1 MHFITESGSFETSI
15 DQLTIAGWTGRD
27 ATMVQHHIDELA
39 AIGVTPP
46 SRVPLFYRAAANLLT
61 FEPAIEVLGD
71 ATSGEAEPMLIRHD
85 GKAWLGLASDHTD
98 RTLEATSV
106 AASKQI
112 CQKPCAAEV
121 WDLDSVADHLDR
133 ITIRSWIW
141 ERDSWQLYQDG
152 SISQILPLKDLL
164 ANAGMASPSALLC
177 GTFPAVGGVRTSGR
191 FRASMHDPLRGADI
205 HLEYE
210 TLALPIVS

>member
-71 ATSGEAEPMLIRHD
+71 ATSGEAEPISPR
-85 GKAWLGLASDHTD
+85 AQ
-98 RTLEATSV
+98 
-106 AASKQI
+106 AASRATFQPSWRSASVSTGI
-112 CQKPCAAEV
+112 AA
-121 WDLDSVADHLDR
+121 SA
-133 ITIRSWIW
+133 S
-141 ERDSWQLYQDG
+141 G
-152 SISQILPLKDLL
+152 P
-164 ANAGMASPSALLC
+164 NSPSVFAATLL
-177 GTFPAVGGVRTSGR
+177 
-191 FRASMHDPLRGADI
+191 
-205 HLEYE
+205 
-210 TLALPIVS
+210 

>member
-1 MHFITESGSFETSI
+1 MQFITENGSFDTSI

-27 ATMVQHHIDELA
+27 AAVVQHHIDELA

-61 FEPAIEVLGD
+61 FAPSIEVLGD
-71 ATSGEAEPMLIRHD
+71 ATSGEAEPMLIRYD
-85 GKAWLGLASDHTD
+85 GKVWLGLASDHTD
-98 RTLEATSV
+98 RALEATSV

-121 WDLDSVADHLDR
+121 WDLDSVAVHLDR

-152 SISQILPLKDLL
+152 VLGQILPLQDML
-164 ANAGMASPSALLC
+164 ANAGTSGRSALLC
-177 GTFPAVGGVRTSGR
+177 GTFPALGGVRASGK
-191 FRASMHDPLRGADI
+191 FHASMHDPVRGADI

-210 TLALPIVS
+210 TLSLPILS